1 MLILLAHL
9 FHYSDFVL
17 LPGPVR
23 RVEFSETSERKQI
36 FIILF
41 EFVLGTHSADG
52 LRYCHAGR
60 YSSLYF
66 VWKLVVLDLFLEP
79 QVYPRNLEKKSL

>member
-41 EFVLGTHSADG
+41 EFVLGTHNAEQP
-52 LRYCHAGR
+52 
-60 YSSLYF
+60 
-66 VWKLVVLDLFLEP
+66 LFCLEISCTRP
-79 QVYPRNLEKKSL
+79 FSGASGVP